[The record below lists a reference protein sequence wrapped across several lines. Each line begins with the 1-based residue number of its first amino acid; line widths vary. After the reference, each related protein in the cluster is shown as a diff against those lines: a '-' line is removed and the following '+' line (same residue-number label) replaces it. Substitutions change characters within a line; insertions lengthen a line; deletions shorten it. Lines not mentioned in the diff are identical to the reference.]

1 MSENTIFRAASNLLG
16 HNEIRIDVIDAPQS
30 IVDGAFLVEA
40 TPAYEPPVS
49 IVLSRLEIREL
60 RDSLTKALQEM
71 EITDIVR
78 LLK

>member
-16 HNEIRIDVIDAPQS
+16 NNEIRIDVIDAPQS
-30 IVDGAFLVEA
+30 IVEGAFLVQA
-40 TPAYEPPVS
+40 TPAYEPPIS
-49 IVLSRLEIREL
+49 ILLSRLEVRMLVEAC
-60 RDSLTKALQEM
+60 SAALQEM